1 MNDCDIKAFW
11 SDWDYGKYKIY
22 RDDELHIN
30 WEKFKENLKMK
41 EENKEDVGA
50 TAFDLRN
57 DMRPENYTN
66 KAYHGN
72 QHVPHPTNAKAK
84 LVNPL
89 EIMEQVLKAK

>member
-11 SDWDYGKYKIY
+11 SDYDYGKYKIY
-22 RDDELHIN
+22 RDDELNIT

-50 TAFDLRN
+50 TAFDLPN
-57 DMRPENYTN
+57 SQNPLPHHNIY
-66 KAYHGN
+66 YGN
-72 QHVPHPTNAKAK
+72 QYVPRPTNAKAK
-84 LVNPL
+84 IVNPM

>member
-1 MNDCDIKAFW
+1 MNARDVNAFW

-22 RDDELHIN
+22 RDDELNIT

-50 TAFDLRN
+50 TAFDLPN
-57 DMRPENYTN
+57 NMRPLNYN
-66 KAYHGN
+66 QNIHYGN
-72 QHVPHPTNAKAK
+72 QYVPRPTNAKDK
-84 LVNPL
+84 IVNPM